1 LNKNKLKHI
10 SFILDGNKRWAK
22 KNKLKN
28 SQGYIKGIEKIYEI
42 VEYCYK
48 KKIDYVTLF
57 LLSSENVNRK
67 SSNAFFNIAKNKFN
81 DFIFQINKI
90 GKIKINVI
98 GERDNLPNYLL
109 NAINKLENDKIMKF
123 NLELNLAFNYGF
135 NNELKHVI
143 SNIVSF
149 SKNKDFSLD
158 KINIEDFFYLKN
170 QPDPDILIRT
180 GGYKRLSNFILKNLV
195 YTEMNFIETLWP
207 DFSINELEKIILN
220 FKNTNRNYGL

>member
-1 LNKNKLKHI
+1 MNKNKLKHI